1 VKVEHEQL
9 PERMEASRRILVV
22 DDHPSFRSSARALLA
37 AEGYEV
43 VGEAEDGA
51 AALAAVDELAPEL
64 VLLDIQLPD
73 TDGFDVARQLLARD
87 ATLRIVL
94 ISSRDRS
101 QYGPLIEE
109 CGALGFVAKADLSRS
124 ALEPLLE

>member
-109 CGALGFVAKADLSRS
+109 CGALGFVAKAELSRS